1 MSTANMPWRAE
12 RAHTSR
18 SAMTRQHTNLLRA
31 SSMPAVGCYKRGSR
45 APGTRPRRL
54 HEPTDQRCRMVV
66 LLPRCAGHPRGPC
79 FHPSR
84 CRREDPVV
92 CAALRTSAAAVI
104 VEQKKLDEY
113 VIHAGCSLIPFGLEL
128 NPVESCGYLGPL
140 GLDEWRALHKIMPSN
155 GGLRE
160 DDARR
165 GLGLDST
172 GIVDH
177 DDTNSIV
184 L

>member
-1 MSTANMPWRAE
+1 M
-12 RAHTSR
+12 
-18 SAMTRQHTNLLRA
+18 
-31 SSMPAVGCYKRGSR
+31 
-45 APGTRPRRL
+45 
-54 HEPTDQRCRMVV
+54 
-66 LLPRCAGHPRGPC
+66 
-79 FHPSR
+79 
-84 CRREDPVV
+84 V

-177 DDTNSIV
+177 TFARALFVNYQQNLRVTCGESDMHTFV
-184 L
+184 